1 MDVMLYIQGRIP
13 ILPKACSRGG
23 CSLVSLVHAGIRAQA
38 REQQT
43 PTLLPA
49 EQDPSSSQ
57 ACCPQGLCRGH
68 SMLCTLLL
76 QQEVI
81 LPSTSFSVWNIYM
94 HLFLIWEVVCVVLS
108 SMFLVIC
115 FLLWGKLNT
124 LIKWLHWCE
133 SHQESYLGQ
142 RFHQADT

>member
-94 HLFLIWEVVCVVLS
+94 HLFLI
-108 SMFLVIC
+108 
-115 FLLWGKLNT
+115 
-124 LIKWLHWCE
+124 
-133 SHQESYLGQ
+133 
-142 RFHQADT
+142 